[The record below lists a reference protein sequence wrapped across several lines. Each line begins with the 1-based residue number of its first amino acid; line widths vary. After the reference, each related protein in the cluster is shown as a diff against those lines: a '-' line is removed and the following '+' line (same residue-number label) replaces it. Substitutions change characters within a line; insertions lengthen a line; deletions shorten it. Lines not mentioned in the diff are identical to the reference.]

1 MNLLKVNKELN
12 AASAASIVLGILQKG
27 ESYGYAIVQQVRE
40 LSDGEVEWTDGMLY
54 PILHRME
61 SEGWV
66 ASRWGL
72 SETGRKRKYYRLEPA
87 TLPVIQNER
96 KQRET
101 VHLILNRLWTPQ
113 PT

>member
-1 MNLLKVNKELN
+1 MNLVKINKELN

-54 PILHRME
+54 PILHRKE

-72 SETGRKRKYYRLEPA
+72 SETGRKRKY
-87 TLPVIQNER
+87 
-96 KQRET
+96 
-101 VHLILNRLWTPQ
+101 
-113 PT
+113 

>member
-1 MNLLKVNKELN
+1 MTLLKINKELN

-40 LSDGEVEWTDGMLY
+40 LSEGEVEWTDGMLY

-66 ASRWGL
+66 SARWGV

-87 TLPVIQNER
+87 ALPVIQNER
-96 KQRET
+96 KQWET
-101 VHLILNRLWTPQ
+101 VHLILNRLWTTRPA
-113 PT
+113 